1 MAVYKFTYLHRAAA
15 NAQCKYK
22 PSVTALFYR
31 YKPSWEGQQFRQSTV
46 RTCMYTSQLLQA
58 TVFSF
63 YIYTEA
69 AYLID

>member
-46 RTCMYTSQLLQA
+46 RMYTSQLLQA
-58 TVFSF
+58 TVFSLF
-63 YIYTEA
+63 IFT
-69 AYLID
+69 LRLRI